1 MKQRMQKG
9 FTLIE
14 LMIVVAIIGILAA
27 VAVPQYQ
34 DYTVRS
40 QVSEGLS
47 MSGEL
52 KTAVADF
59 VATNGRFPA
68 ALTSMTNV
76 GNAPTSFAGQYVSSM
91 NVAGNIIR
99 VSFGAT
105 RASTAIRTSTLLI
118 TATVNGAGQL
128 NWVCGQ
134 APLPTGVSSV
144 LNGTTY
150 TAHTPANTTVS
161 NKYLPASCRA

>member
-47 MSGEL
+47 ISGEI
-52 KTAVADF
+52 KAAVADF
-59 VATNGRFPA
+59 MADKGRFPN
-68 ALTSMTNV
+68 ALTSMTQLATAS
-76 GNAPTSFAGQYVSSM
+76 GSYTGSYVSTV
-91 NVAGNIIR
+91 NVNNSGRITVTYSSA
-99 VSFGAT
+99 APQK
-105 RASTAIRTSTLLI
+105 ASGSINGLNLTLQPGR
-118 TATVNGAGQL
+118 NGAGQIVWL
-128 NWVCGQ
+128 CGR
-134 APLPTGVSSV
+134 A
-144 LNGTTY
+144 
-150 TAHTPANTTVS
+150 TPQTDVTFPIAIGASTTVLARH
-161 NKYLPASCRA
+161 LPSACRT